1 MSHWRMESTLVTD
14 SWKRVGDVVE
24 ARIIARGAKIRAIAR
39 NAGIDPTTLW
49 KLRKGHGDLLS
60 PQLRTRIDEAL
71 GWPPGTIDRMADD
84 PDYLPPADPV
94 PADPDRLAA
103 IEQELIEL
111 RNRLDRLL
119 GEQ

>member
-1 MSHWRMESTLVTD
+1 METTAIVTD
-14 SWKRVGDVVE
+14 NWSRVGDIVE
-24 ARIIARGAKIRAIAR
+24 ARIIERGLKIRSVAR

-71 GWPPGTIDRMADD
+71 GWPAGTIDRMADD
-84 PDYLPPADPV
+84 ADWTPPADPA

-103 IEQELIEL
+103 IEQ
-111 RNRLDRLL
+111 RLDDLQGQVGRLL
-119 GEQ
+119 RMLEP